1 MAFVWLLHAVAFL
14 GKSFCGVWFLWLLW
28 FPERGIPHNGSFII
42 ENPIKIMNDLGVP
55 PLDMAT
61 LASPDRTGAHLLAQ
75 RGRIA

>member
-1 MAFVWLLHAVAFL
+1 MAF
-14 GKSFCGVWFLWLLW
+14 GFLWLLW

-61 LASPDRTGAHLLAQ
+61 LASPDRTGGTSLGTERQNSMTLKAASP
-75 RGRIA
+75 